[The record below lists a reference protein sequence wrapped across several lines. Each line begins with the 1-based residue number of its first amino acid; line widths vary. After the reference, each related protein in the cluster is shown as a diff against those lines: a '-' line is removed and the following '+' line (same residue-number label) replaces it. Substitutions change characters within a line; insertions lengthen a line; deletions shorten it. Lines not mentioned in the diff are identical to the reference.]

1 MPGSP
6 CSPGWCSTRCPGELP
21 EFTGRKSAGSA
32 TARWRRPLTAS
43 PPFVLNVTG
52 AGVLRVRDIAER
64 FGKIF
69 GIEPEFDGEE
79 AALRRELLEEIGVDF
94 PPEAVRYA
102 TRIDID
108 WNRPGFRMKT
118 RAFFEVSLAAERV
131 RSLIL
136 QEGADLRV
144 FSPAEIQ
151 NLRITPYDAFGLWL
165 HINRERIG

>member
-1 MPGSP
+1 MTESDASRPPAGP
-6 CSPGWCSTRCPGELP
+6 RLHPRDAVAAIIVVPPQGYLLQLRDNRPDIFFPDHWGLFGGAIEPGE
-21 EFTGRKSAGSA
+21 S
-32 TARWRRPLTAS
+32 
-43 PPFVLNVTG
+43 
-52 AGVLRVRDIAER
+52 
-64 FGKIF
+64 
-69 GIEPEFDGEE
+69 EE

-108 WNRPGFRMKT
+108 WNRPGFGMKT

-131 RSLIL
+131 RSVVLR
-136 QEGADLRV
+136 EGADLRV

-151 NLRITPYDAFGLWL
+151 NLRVTPYDAFGLWL